1 VYFDTLIVDPP
12 RKGLD
17 EEGIETILKLK
28 PKKIGYVSCNPATLA
43 RDLNKLNEMYNI
55 EKINLVDMFPWTSH
69 IESVC
74 VLKLKE
80 NTEI

>member
-1 VYFDTLIVDPP
+1 MSLQPFVKWAGGKRQIMDKL
-12 RKGLD
+12 
-17 EEGIETILKLK
+17 LKLK

-43 RDLNKLNEMYNI
+43 RDLNKLSELYNI

-69 IESVC
+69 IECVA

-80 NTEI
+80 SIEK